1 MDSPIQ
7 TKCCMG
13 ENNNK
18 KEPRSGF
25 NKSTKLKKLICV
37 LTLAIIK
44 SMKINFK
51 QLKTLGGM
59 VLFSAVIFVSCGETK
74 TEETA
79 ILNEAKTEKPEIS
92 VKQIYQLHP
101 EYELHIPGEL
111 EPAEQVSLYAKVNGF
126 VKKLHVDIGDAV
138 KKGQLLAILEAPEM
152 DQRLGSD
159 RSSEQK
165 LHSDYLYAQQ
175 NLERL
180 QEAAKT
186 EGAVA
191 AIELDRAE
199 SAMNSSKSA
208 YEASKAQT
216 GHSAQMQR
224 YLHVVAPFN
233 GVITERNVSEGAL
246 VGPGSN
252 QPVFKIADEENLKLR
267 IALPERHAGSVNE
280 NLQASFTVN
289 SQPGQK
295 FEAQLSRN
303 SRLISSQNRAITLE
317 FDVQNTDKKLNGGE
331 YAQVTLTLQRKNPTF
346 WISPKSILNTQSG
359 LFVLTKNRDKIER
372 IPIREGIRLDTIT
385 EVFGDLKEDDFI
397 VERPTEQMK

>member
-152 DQRLGSD
+152 DQRLVSD

-165 LHSDYLYAQQ
+165 LHSDFLYAKQ
-175 NLERL
+175 NLQRL

-191 AIELDRAE
+191 SIELDRAE
-199 SAMNSSKSA
+199 SAVNSAKSA
-208 YEASKAQT
+208 YESSQAQT
-216 GHSAQMQR
+216 GHSAQMQK

-233 GVITERNVSEGAL
+233 GIITERNVSEGAL
-246 VGPGSN
+246 VGPGSG
-252 QPVFKIADEENLKLR
+252 QPIFRVADGENLKLK
-267 IALPERHAGSVNE
+267 IALPEKHAGSINE
-280 NLQASFTVN
+280 EMEISFTVN
-289 SQPGQK
+289 SRPGKQ
-295 FEAQLSRN
+295 FDAVLSRN
-303 SRLISSQNRAITLE
+303 SRLINSQNRAVTLE
-317 FDVQNTDKKLNGGE
+317 FDVKNKEHKLHGGE
-331 YAQVTLTLQRKNPTF
+331 YAQVQLKLKRQDSTF
-346 WISPKSILNTQSG
+346 WVSPKSILNTQSG
-359 LFVLTKNRDKIER
+359 LFVLKKGNEGFQRVPVT
-372 IPIREGIRLDTIT
+372 EGIRLDTVT
-385 EVFGDLKEDDFI
+385 EIFGNLKPGDLI
-397 VERPTEQMK
+397 VQRPTEQMK